1 MGLRPRVA
9 GEREEEILDAT
20 LQLLLEVGYDRLTL
34 DAVARRARAGKAT
47 LYRRWASKASLVVE
61 ATLRGHR
68 APHLEAHDTGSLRDD
83 LLATFCGPRGP
94 VSPHATALMGAV
106 VTALGS
112 DPEFAVLFRE
122 QVIAPK
128 VALADEIYRRAVRR
142 GEIADD
148 LDLDL
153 IVPALAGIVLHRYF
167 VLGLTT
173 DDDSVRRVVDHVIL
187 PAVGLAAPA
196 PTSHESARA

>member
-1 MGLRPRVA
+1 MGPRPRVV

-47 LYRRWASKASLVVE
+47 LYRRWASKAALVVE
-61 ATLRGHR
+61 ATLHGHR
-68 APHLEAHDTGSLRDD
+68 APHLDPHDTGSLRDD

-94 VSPHATALMGAV
+94 VGPDATALMGAV

-112 DPEFAVLFRE
+112 DPEFAGLFRE
-122 QVIAPK
+122 AVIAPK
-128 VALADEIYRRAVRR
+128 VAATEEIYRRAVRR
-142 GEIADD
+142 GEIDGD

-173 DDDSVRRVVDHVIL
+173 DDESVRRVVDHVIL
-187 PAVGLAAPA
+187 PAVGLRAPA
-196 PTSHESARA
+196 TTS